1 MSLPKSLKAA
11 HVEKDVENA
20 YRAEISNNRP
30 GTTWTSPHNTDGLG
44 EWDVP
49 LKPGITVR
57 LLLEAKLDKDFGQSF
72 PIYNTLAQMVLYL
85 RAFETAGDKLPN
97 VLFVGDKNECF
108 VLSTNKVAHFLQL
121 NIDWTRAPSSGSPE
135 LVRAMTDAGDITP
148 YVFNIEDADFDFR
161 EVLAKIEGLAEG
173 MSVTVRASKTNL
185 FAMFLY
191 WRDQVFRQA
200 NSKVE
205 KGISSLPPNDQVNVF
220 LTCLFDEG
228 SAYLHPKKLNRLV
241 VDGYDGGGVPINTK
255 KFQSFFDHFSRGG
268 YSQKEVT
275 TFRSMQ
281 DQLVEDTTRRMKGEF
296 FTPDLW
302 VEEAHRE
309 VEKSLG
315 PDWRKDCVVW
325 DCAAGTGNLTRNK
338 RDWGC
343 LISSTVEAPDIK
355 AMKNRGWGGKHV
367 FQHDFLNDNAPSP
380 LFPEGQLSAVPK
392 AVQQELRAQAAAGK
406 RLVFFINPPYGTAGV
421 FQTYETEGTQQRS
434 TLREGIAKTAVNE
447 QMKAAKLGAPSQQL
461 YAQFMFQCRQVAE
474 QYGFVDYTVALFSK
488 PTFMSSGSYRKF
500 RNWWYGG
507 HHYEGGFL
515 FQASHFADVS
525 GRWGISFTVWS
536 GGGGSMTRT
545 DVDLPARLAD
555 VADFAVV
562 RTGGKTIYNSDGR
575 EASKW
580 AREPA
585 RGKKGVDVPQ
595 MSSGLKVSQKGSG
608 KWCSGALGYM
618 ADKSNCLMYSNDETY
633 WLPSPSSRNRGYPVL
648 PSNWRRAVALYGAR
662 KLVKGDWINDKDEYL
677 VPYTALPGYEQWV
690 DDCHVYALLHRAN
703 NCTAM
708 RDVNY
713 KGKSW
718 RIKNNWFWKTRAEV
732 EAAADRP
739 KCGLIYSD
747 AQHEQDDAYFAK
759 LLADGKLN
767 LSADAQE
774 ILDDLNELWEWSL
787 PFREEFYAEQP
798 ITDKKPDLH
807 LMAHDAGV
815 YQLKHLWRAH
825 FPDRWAAVKK
835 KHKKLAK
842 RLAEGVYTYR
852 FLKK

>member
-1 MSLPKSLKAA
+1 MSLPKSLKVV

-20 YRAEISNNRP
+20 YRAEISRKRP
-30 GTTWTSPHNTDGLG
+30 KVEWSSPHNTDGLG

-49 LKPGITVR
+49 LKPNTTVR

-85 RAFETAGDKLPN
+85 RAFESAGDKLPN

-135 LVRAMTDAGDITP
+135 LVRAMTEAGDITP
-148 YVFNIEDADFDFR
+148 YVFDIEDDDFDFN

-173 MSVTVRASKTNL
+173 VSATVRASKTNL
-185 FAMFLY
+185 FSMFLF

-200 NSKVE
+200 NPKVE
-205 KGISSLPPNDQVNVF
+205 KGVSSLPPNDQVNVF

-367 FQHDFLNDNAPSP
+367 FQYDFLNDGAQSP
-380 LFPEGQLSAVPK
+380 LFPEGQVSVVPSAVE
-392 AVQQELRAQAAAGK
+392 ADLRAQAAAGK
-406 RLVFFINPPYGTAGV
+406 RLVFFINPPYGTANNAGAK
-421 FQTYETEGTQQRS
+421 GTS
-434 TLREGIAKTAVNE
+434 KAGIAKTDVNE
-447 QMKAAKLGAPSQQL
+447 QMGAAKLGASSQQL

-474 QYGFVDYTVALFSK
+474 QYGFADYTVALFSV

-500 RNWWYGG
+500 RNWWYER
-507 HHYEGGFL
+507 HHYEDGFL

-536 GGGGSMTRT
+536 GGEGSMTRT
-545 DVDLPARLAD
+545 DADLPIRLAD

-562 RTGGKTIYNSDGR
+562 RTGSKTIYNSDGR

-580 AREPA
+580 VREPIK
-585 RGKKGVDVPQ
+585 GLKGVDAPQ
-595 MSSGLKVSQKGSG
+595 MSSGLKVKEGEGCRGSLVPEALYYMTNVANCIY
-608 KWCSGALGYM
+608 KSATDVFTTTSCSSM
-618 ADKSNCLMYSNDETY
+618 ANGFS
-633 WLPSPSSRNRGYPVL
+633 VL
-648 PSNWRRAVALYGAR
+648 PSNFRRAVALYGAR
-662 KLVKGDWINDKDEYL
+662 KLVNENWINQKDEYL
-677 VPYTALPGYEQWV
+677 APNEYMSAYEQWV
-690 DDCHVYALLHRAN
+690 NDCHVYALLHPSN

-708 RDVNY
+708 RDVDY

-718 RIKNNWFWKTRAEV
+718 RIKNNWFWKTREEV
-732 EAAADRP
+732 EEAADRP

-747 AQHEQDDAYFAK
+747 AQHEKDDAYFAK

-798 ITDKKPDLH
+798 ITDTKPDLH

-825 FPDRWAAVKK
+825 FPDRWVAVKK

-852 FLKK
+852 FLKN